1 MYSKLRTLA
10 LAFGVLRLLVI
21 LPAAA
26 QEPPPAFPPI
36 PMDATEEQVRQ
47 ATTLVRAGQ
56 KLRPKAWP
64 HAARVAVCLS
74 FDVDNEQLWR
84 RNPAP
89 VPLSQGEYG
98 ATTGLPRVLD
108 LLDRRSIPASF
119 YIPAM
124 SAALHP
130 QMIPEILQRQRHEIG
145 VHGWMHEN
153 LSTVQ
158 DPAKEEQ
165 LLRQSIDYLTK
176 AAGKRP
182 VGFRAPSWAFSPF
195 TLDQIRRAGFLYD
208 SSFMAMDEPYEL
220 LSRGE
225 KTGMIELPI
234 NWIADD
240 YPYYEPEAAGSLP
253 DPQLVLDIYKGEFDA
268 AYHDN
273 SIFILTMHPHIT
285 GHRSRIA
292 VLERLIVY
300 IQSKPG
306 VWFATLEQVA
316 EYLKTPGKELRD
328 RSVFP

>member
-1 MYSKLRTLA
+1 MPVWKISPVVLLA
-10 LAFGVLRLLVI
+10 VF
-21 LPAAA
+21 LPLSASGQQQAV
-26 QEPPPAFPPI
+26 PGFPPI
-36 PMDATEEQVRQ
+36 PIDASEQQVHD
-47 ATTLVRAGQ
+47 AVALVRAGQ
-56 KLRPKAWP
+56 KLTPRNWP
-64 HAARVAVCLS
+64 NGAQVAVCLS
-74 FDVDNEQLWR
+74 FDVDNELLWR

-98 ATTGLPRVLD
+98 ATTGLPRILS
-108 LLDRRSIPASF
+108 LLDRHSIPASF

-130 QMIPEILQRQRHEIG
+130 QMISDILRTKRNEIG

-153 LSTVQ
+153 LDQ
-158 DPAKEEQ
+158 IEDNAKEEQ
-165 LLRQSIDYLTK
+165 LLTQSIDYLTK
-176 AAGKRP
+176 AMGKRP
-182 VGFRAPSWAFSPF
+182 VGFRAPAWAFSAY
-195 TLDQIRRAGFLYD
+195 TLDQIRQAGFLYD

-220 LSRGE
+220 LSKGQ

-253 DPQLVLDIYKGEFDA
+253 DPDLVFQIYKGEFDA
-268 AYHDN
+268 AYQEH
-273 SIFILTMHPHIT
+273 SLFILTMHPHIT

-292 VLERLIVY
+292 ALEKLVAY

-316 EYLKTPGKELRD
+316 GYVKDQEKQ
-328 RSVFP
+328 